1 MAEERS
7 AREVADEVGR
17 LYPAVYRRFK
27 APTRGQNGADVT
39 PRMLALLRHLA
50 AAGPMTVGEQA
61 EHLGLSKPTVSE
73 LVDRLE
79 TKGLASR
86 MRDERDRRRVFVWLT
101 TAGQARV
108 RAHPQVLGPDD
119 LEQAVAAMRPADR
132 AALVR
137 GLRALLAA
145 ADPADPADPT
155 EPERTPEEHIP
166 DEGRRS

>member
-1 MAEERS
+1 MGTVPEERS

-39 PRMLALLRHLA
+39 PRMLAVLRHLA
-50 AAGPMTVGEQA
+50 ASGPLTVGEQA
-61 EHLGLSKPTVSE
+61 DHLGLSKPTVSE

-79 TKGLASR
+79 TKGLVSR
-86 MRDERDRRRVFVWLT
+86 MRDDRDRRRVFVWLT
-101 TAGQARV
+101 AAGQALV

-119 LEQAVAAMRPADR
+119 LERAIAAMRSGDR

-145 ADPADPADPT
+145 AEDGPRAASGPTPHTDPA
-155 EPERTPEEHIP
+155 P
-166 DEGRRS
+166 DRGE